1 MGILAPRQPDEDDM
15 YTKALVAIE
24 LGSEPARQVLERAR
38 AFADAS
44 LPGPD
49 SLWVVHVVEPQYV
62 QYSFDPTFT
71 GSLTRA
77 MEQDAIATAA
87 SRVAAVCTPWGI
99 PAERQAVLLGR
110 PSERIHEFAREH
122 GFDLIIL
129 GSHGRD
135 GLRVILGSTAT
146 ATLHDAPVDVMTIRI
161 RQSGPQ
167 HQTEEPCP

>member
-1 MGILAPRQPDEDDM
+1 VGILAPRQPDEDDM

-38 AFADAS
+38 AFADRS
-44 LPGPD
+44 LPGAD

-87 SRVAAVCTPWGI
+87 RRVAALCAPWGI
-99 PAERQAVLLGR
+99 PSDRQAVLLGR
-110 PSERIHEFAREH
+110 PSDRIHEFARDH
-122 GFDLIIL
+122 AFDLIIL

-135 GLRVILGSTAT
+135 GLRAILGSTAT
-146 ATLHDAPVDVMTIRI
+146 ATLHHAPVDVMTIRI
-161 RQSGPQ
+161 RRSTPD
-167 HQTEEPCP
+167 HRTEEPRP

>member
-1 MGILAPRQPDEDDM
+1 M
-15 YTKALVAIE
+15 YSKALVAIE

-38 AFADAS
+38 AFAGAS
-44 LPGPD
+44 LPGLD

-77 MEQDAIATAA
+77 MEQDAIATATG
-87 SRVAAVCTPWGI
+87 RVAALCEPCGI
-99 PAERQAVLLGR
+99 PTARQTVLLGR
-110 PSERIHEFAREH
+110 PSERIHEFARDH

-135 GLRVILGSTAT
+135 GLRAILGSTAT
-146 ATLHDAPVDVMTIRI
+146 AMLHNAPVDVMTIRI
-161 RQSGPQ
+161 RRSAPQ
-167 HQTEEPCP
+167 HRTEEPRP